1 MNGEQLIFR
10 EHACVILNIYS
21 ERKTTMK
28 SFVFRAAV
36 IATVAAFGAA
46 CIPSAGSAA
55 TRHQSAYDV
64 KNAECKERA
73 KHKNFGVHFVQRHRW
88 IKNCIVGAA

>member
-1 MNGEQLIFR
+1 LNGEQLIFR
-10 EHACVILNIYS
+10 EHACVILNICS

-36 IATVAAFGAA
+36 IATVAGFGAA
-46 CIPSAGSAA
+46 WIPSDVSAA
-55 TRHQSAYDV
+55 TRHQSAYNV
-64 KNAECKERA
+64 KNAECKEKA
-73 KHKNFGVHFVQRHRW
+73 KHKNFGMHFVQRNRW